1 MNVRNGEEGKG
12 RGGEEENLRN
22 PTTCIWWGMIL
33 LGSPPGGARGWSFLE
48 SPPWR
53 GRGGLIFIASLQGEE
68 LNTVNFL

>member
-22 PTTCIWWGMIL
+22 PTTCIWWGLIL
-33 LGSPPGGARGWSFLE
+33 FGSPPGS
-48 SPPWR
+48 